1 MNEDW
6 EQTVASATTTATT
19 TIEPTRRDFL
29 YIATG
34 AFAAV
39 GVGAVAWPLI
49 DQMNPDAAVL
59 SAGAPI
65 TIDISTIAEGG
76 ILTVL
81 WRGSPWFFRHRTQ
94 KEIQEAESAPLDQ
107 LKDPEADSA
116 RVKPGKAQWL
126 IVSGVCTHLGCTPIG
141 HKGPYDGWY
150 CPCHGSIY
158 DTSGR
163 IRSGPAPK
171 NLPVPTYSFLS
182 DTKIQLG

>member
-1 MNEDW
+1 MSS
-6 EQTVASATTTATT
+6 ASTTASSTT
-19 TIEPTRRDFL
+19 LEPTRRDFL

-34 AFAAV
+34 AVAAV
-39 GVGAVAWPLI
+39 GAASVAWPLI
-49 DQMNPDAAVL
+49 SQMNPDAAVL
-59 SAGAPI
+59 EAGAPT
-65 TIDISTIAEGG
+65 TIDISSVAEGG

-81 WRGSPWFFRHRTQ
+81 WRGSPWFIRHRSK
-94 KEIQEAESAPLDQ
+94 KEIDEAVNAPFNE
-107 LKDPEADSA
+107 LKDPQLDSD

-126 IVSGVCTHLGCTPIG
+126 VISGVCTHLGCTPIG

-171 NLPVPTYSFLS
+171 NLPVPTYAFLS